1 MKLQKHKSHHVTEP
15 QAYVTCSKLGVA
27 SFCFTSHHDT
37 TVKYSVDVSRQTATC
52 VDVWTEMKTTSS
64 KRRPKSTVFKGAH
77 YDPVSLDDSRTVSSY
92 FPTIPPRHH
101 HSSVR
106 NFAFEKLPPLVE
118 LIPGGEALTRTR
130 FGALFRFFRLSP
142 FYITLPSR
150 QTLKTE
156 QERWTGGVHFRS
168 NEFKKLQLRKKA
180 VRLILH
186 SFEELTVCTDET
198 RFLAVE
204 FLDQLLDKTEV
215 LYKSS
220 NLD

>member
-1 MKLQKHKSHHVTEP
+1 ME
-15 QAYVTCSKLGVA
+15 
-27 SFCFTSHHDT
+27 
-37 TVKYSVDVSRQTATC
+37 
-52 VDVWTEMKTTSS
+52 TSS
-64 KRRPKSTVFKGAH
+64 QRKPKSTVLKGSQ
-77 YDPVSLDDSRTVSSY
+77 YDRVSLDDSRTVASY
-92 FPTIPPRHH
+92 FPTIPPRHR

-106 NFAFEKLPPLVE
+106 NFAFEKLLPIVE

-130 FGALFRFFRLSP
+130 FGALFRFPRLGP
-142 FYITLPSR
+142 FHITLPSR

-156 QERWTGGVHFRS
+156 QEKWTGGVHFRV

-180 VRLILH
+180 VRLILY

-215 LYKSS
+215 LQKVFKFEVSGIVP
-220 NLD
+220 DPID